1 MVGHRRG
8 RDESLAG
15 SMNWEL
21 IRSEK
26 HQTGDEGRREPEG
39 SMNLELG
46 CKLREPRSDFVEKR
60 FDYQP
65 FLAMETR
72 PSELGWVQGR
82 KVSGE
87 LDVMRCN

>member
-1 MVGHRRG
+1 
-8 RDESLAG
+8 
-15 SMNWEL
+15 MNWEL
-21 IRSEK
+21 VRSEK
-26 HQTGDEGRREPEG
+26 HQTSDEGRREPEG

-46 CKLREPRSDFVEKR
+46 CKLCEPRSVFVEER
-60 FDYQP
+60 CDYQP